1 MLAPGDD
8 ILDYDGNTPLT
19 VISNVFEETTE
30 RVCNFEI
37 SGTHNYFAGDVGAWV
52 HNAGRNKARDG
63 FIAGIIRLGAGFGD
77 PNPGNPEDFFEP
89 EPGIEINTSCPLPP
103 FPFEGP
109 PPKPKKL
116 SKFAKSLRNS
126 VSRLPF
132 WGDRLTKIQ
141 KEHGSV

>member
-1 MLAPGDD
+1 MFSKKQRNAFAISKSLARTITSLAMSARGC
-8 ILDYDGNTPLT
+8 IMRV
-19 VISNVFEETTE
+19 VIKLEM
-30 RVCNFEI
+30 
-37 SGTHNYFAGDVGAWV
+37 GLLL
-52 HNAGRNKARDG
+52 
-63 FIAGIIRLGAGFGD
+63 GIIRLGAGFGD